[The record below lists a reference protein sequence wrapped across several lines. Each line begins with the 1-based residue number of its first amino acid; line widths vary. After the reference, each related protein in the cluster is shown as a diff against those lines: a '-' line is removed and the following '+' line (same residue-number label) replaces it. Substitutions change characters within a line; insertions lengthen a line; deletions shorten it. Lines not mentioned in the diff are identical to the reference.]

1 MVNLFLQKKIP
12 FLSISKTIMTI
23 LNDRN
28 YKKYA
33 IRKPKN
39 INQIQIIDNWAREF
53 AKRKMLKIIK
63 IILFL
68 FVFTSHLKAEI
79 VNNIVIEGNERVNE
93 ETIKIYGD
101 IKVNKNYNDKDLNQI
116 LLNLYETNFFE
127 EVKVDLSNGTLTV
140 KISEYPILN
149 QIVLLGENS
158 VRISREIKKLF
169 F

>member
-1 MVNLFLQKKIP
+1 MI
-12 FLSISKTIMTI
+12 
-23 LNDRN
+23 
-28 YKKYA
+28 
-33 IRKPKN
+33 
-39 INQIQIIDNWAREF
+39 
-53 AKRKMLKIIK
+53 KIIK

-158 VRISREIKKLF
+158 VRISREIKNYFSKEKVHSYKQNFQKILIQLKNF
-169 F
+169 MLQ

>member
-1 MVNLFLQKKIP
+1 MI
-12 FLSISKTIMTI
+12 
-23 LNDRN
+23 
-28 YKKYA
+28 
-33 IRKPKN
+33 
-39 INQIQIIDNWAREF
+39 
-53 AKRKMLKIIK
+53 KIIK

-79 VNNIVIEGNERVNE
+79 VNNIVIEGNKRVNE

-158 VRISREIKKLF
+158 VRISREIKNYFSKRKKF
-169 F
+169 IHTNKTFRRY

>member
-1 MVNLFLQKKIP
+1 MI
-12 FLSISKTIMTI
+12 
-23 LNDRN
+23 
-28 YKKYA
+28 
-33 IRKPKN
+33 
-39 INQIQIIDNWAREF
+39 
-53 AKRKMLKIIK
+53 KIIK

-149 QIVLLGENS
+149 QIVLLGE
-158 VRISREIKKLF
+158 
-169 F
+169 

>member
-1 MVNLFLQKKIP
+1 MI
-12 FLSISKTIMTI
+12 
-23 LNDRN
+23 
-28 YKKYA
+28 
-33 IRKPKN
+33 
-39 INQIQIIDNWAREF
+39 
-53 AKRKMLKIIK
+53 KIIK

-79 VNNIVIEGNERVNE
+79 VNNIVIEGNKRVNE

-140 KISEYPILN
+140 KI
-149 QIVLLGENS
+149 
-158 VRISREIKKLF
+158 RISYFKSNSFIR
-169 F
+169 

>member
-1 MVNLFLQKKIP
+1 MI
-12 FLSISKTIMTI
+12 
-23 LNDRN
+23 
-28 YKKYA
+28 
-33 IRKPKN
+33 
-39 INQIQIIDNWAREF
+39 
-53 AKRKMLKIIK
+53 KIIN

-68 FVFTSHLKAEI
+68 FVLTSHLKAEI
-79 VNNIVIEGNERVNE
+79 VNNIVIEGNKRVNE

-158 VRISREIKKLF
+158 VRISREIKKIIFLKEF
-169 F
+169 HKC